1 MKTEKYSLDGLNFG
15 KTLAMDN
22 LILNVNLN
30 GGKNKNMKK
39 PFFGG
44 CFCNKYGERV
54 YIKEIIYNDPAV
66 IVFWSDNT
74 KTISKRDE
82 RDTWDTEKGVV
93 LCVLKKV
100 MGGEFVANLLKDWG
114 EPSPGRKRKTLTEVR
129 KETKLNK

>member
-1 MKTEKYSLDGLNFG
+1 MNKYTIKGLDFSTPVTMN
-15 KTLAMDN
+15 D
-22 LILNVNLN
+22 LILNVKFS
-30 GGKNKNMKK
+30 GCDKKVSK

-44 CFCNKYGERV
+44 CFYNEHGERV

-82 RDTWDTEKGVV
+82 RDTWDTEKGVT
-93 LCVLKKV
+93 LCVLKKLA
-100 MGGEFVANLLKDWG
+100 GGEFVANLLKDWG

-129 KETKLNK
+129 RETKLNK

>member
-1 MKTEKYSLDGLNFG
+1 MDKYTIKGLDFSAPV
-15 KTLAMDN
+15 TMDD

-30 GGKNKNMKK
+30 GSKNKNMKK

-44 CFCNKYGERV
+44 CFYNEYGEKV

-66 IVFWSDNT
+66 VVFWSDNT
-74 KTISKRDE
+74 KTTSRRDE

-93 LCVLKKV
+93 LCVLKKIA
-100 MGGEFVANLLKDWG
+100 GGEFVANLLKDWG